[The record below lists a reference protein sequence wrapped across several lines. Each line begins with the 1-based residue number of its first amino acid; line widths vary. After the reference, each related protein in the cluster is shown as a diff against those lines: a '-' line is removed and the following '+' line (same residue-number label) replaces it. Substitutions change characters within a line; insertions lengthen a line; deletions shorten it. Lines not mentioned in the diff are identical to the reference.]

1 MKKFIFYLYIL
12 LQFNVESSAQ
22 IIKDSWEN
30 CSKYLGNIS
39 RDLSSSNIT
48 QTPDNWLSYWNQ
60 VTPSNAGKWG
70 FVEGQRDV
78 MRWDGLDKAYQLAK
92 DNGLKFKQHTLIWG
106 NQQPTWMDNLSV
118 EEQLEEI
125 EEWISEFCARYPDT
139 DQIDVVNEARSN
151 RPDGGEKTDGTFRAN
166 YIEALGG
173 LGDTGVDWVVKAFEL
188 ARKHCPNAELI
199 LNDYGILNNQGNRN
213 QHIAIANILKNK
225 NLIDAIGVQGHSF
238 TIENMT
244 QEQLKFSLDQI
255 AATDLPIYVSELDLD
270 AEGTNPENK
279 QLTRYQTLFP
289 VMWEHPNVAGI
300 TLWGYVKDHMWR
312 ESAYLVYG
320 EGIGANERSAM
331 QWIKNYVTKSNTGC
345 DNTGPVLSLE
355 LEDLEFSI
363 YPNPVVRGSDINLI
377 TNKDITSI
385 EIRSMEGELVLSKF
399 IDSESNNL
407 KINLKEGIYIVEV
420 HRENGKK
427 LVRKLLVR

>member
-1 MKKFIFYLYIL
+1 
-12 LQFNVESSAQ
+12 
-22 IIKDSWEN
+22 
-30 CSKYLGNIS
+30 
-39 RDLSSSNIT
+39 
-48 QTPDNWLSYWNQ
+48 
-60 VTPSNAGKWG
+60 
-70 FVEGQRDV
+70 
-78 MRWDGLDKAYQLAK
+78 
-92 DNGLKFKQHTLIWG
+92 
-106 NQQPTWMDNLSV
+106 
-118 EEQLEEI
+118 
-125 EEWISEFCARYPDT
+125 
-139 DQIDVVNEARSN
+139 
-151 RPDGGEKTDGTFRAN
+151 
-166 YIEALGG
+166 
-173 LGDTGVDWVVKAFEL
+173 
-188 ARKHCPNAELI
+188 
-199 LNDYGILNNQGNRN
+199 
-213 QHIAIANILKNK
+213 
-225 NLIDAIGVQGHSF
+225 
-238 TIENMT
+238 MT